1 MNHYGKWW
9 DDTITLYNKVTDRD
23 GKVTWYRHLLEECF
37 YKHTVE
43 KVTTGDTTLTSDSSI
58 CRIKVSDKF
67 ITKREY
73 DMLDDSAKEVLF
85 TLAAGDIIVPE
96 EVDFE
101 IDEYTRGK
109 RSSDLIQEYKEYPGC
124 FTIEIVDVKV
134 SGGRGNEHYKVKG
147 M

>member
-1 MNHYGKWW
+1 MNHYGQWW
-9 DDTITLYNKVTDRD
+9 DDTVTLYNKVTDRN
-23 GKVTWYRHLLEECF
+23 GQVTWYRHLLEECF

-43 KVTTGDTTLTSDSSI
+43 KVTTGDTTLTSDSSV
-58 CRIKVSDKF
+58 CRIKVSDDF
-67 ITKREY
+67 LPKREY
-73 DMLDDSAKEVLF
+73 DLLDNADKEVFF

-109 RSSDLIQEYKEYPGC
+109 RSTDLVKEYKDYPGC
-124 FTIEIVDVKV
+124 FTIEIVDINT